1 MGPCVN
7 SGSPLSPSSPPPR
20 SLQAVMEKR
29 RRRRE
34 SHNAVERRRRDN
46 INEKIQ
52 ELGQLLPEQLV
63 DGANKPNKGAILR
76 KSVDHIKT
84 LQTEVNTYAYRV
96 KELEAMLEKYRIS
109 GAIPPEANASQST
122 GSTAQQ
128 SGQSGLGSGLQGM
141 QGLQI
146 SGPGGNANA

>member
-1 MGPCVN
+1 MKQGVCTLANYLP
-7 SGSPLSPSSPPPR
+7 SLSPFGHPTTIST
-20 SLQAVMEKR
+20 
-29 RRRRE
+29 
-34 SHNAVERRRRDN
+34 VERRRRDN

-84 LQTEVNTYAYRV
+84 LQTEVTTYAYRV
-96 KELEAMLEKYRIS
+96 KELESLLEKYRIS
-109 GAIPPEANASQST
+109 GASLPSENGAPGASSQAASASQQGG
-122 GSTAQQ
+122 GSM
-128 SGQSGLGSGLQGM
+128 GM

-146 SGPGGNANA
+146 SGPSGNGNA